1 MSRGRTELHEVEGVL
16 AEHIRASLL
25 KLLVH
30 AQGGA
35 TNVQV
40 EDGLRF
46 LIDQLDGFE
55 LAQNISTRQE
65 ALILEPVNIA
75 ELSDQVLHK
84 LSGSLVGKSLK
95 VKTSSLQKS
104 PVLAHRSSLARS
116 LESMIHVAVD
126 TTGGGKLGVL
136 EINTIKQN
144 GGLRL
149 GVYSETFIFKA
160 SDFRR
165 VRENRLKS
173 RRPSASL
180 SASATAHLYIAD
192 SLLGAMG
199 ATFRTSIHGRKR
211 GVATVLPFSSQL
223 PLLPL

>member
-1 MSRGRTELHEVEGVL
+1 VSRGRTELHEVDGVL

-30 AQGGA
+30 TQGGA
-35 TNVQV
+35 TNSQV
-40 EDGLRF
+40 EEGLRF

-55 LAQNISTRQE
+55 LAQSVAFKQE
-65 ALILEPVNIA
+65 SLILEPVNIA

-84 LSGSLVGKSLK
+84 LSNYLIGKSLK
-95 VKTSSLQKS
+95 VKTSSIQKS

-116 LESMIHVAVD
+116 LESMIHVAID
-126 TTGGGKLGVL
+126 TPMSSRLGIL
-136 EINTIKQN
+136 ELNTAKQN

-149 GVYSETFIFKA
+149 GVYSESFIFKA

-165 VRENRLKS
+165 IRENKLKS

-180 SASATAHLYIAD
+180 SASATAHLFIAD
-192 SLLGAMG
+192 SLLCAMG

-223 PLLPL
+223 PLLSL